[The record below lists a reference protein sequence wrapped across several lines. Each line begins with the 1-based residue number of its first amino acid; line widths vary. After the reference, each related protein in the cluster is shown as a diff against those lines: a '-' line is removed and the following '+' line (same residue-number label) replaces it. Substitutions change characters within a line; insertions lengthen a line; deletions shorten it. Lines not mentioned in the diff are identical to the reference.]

1 MSTGDNVGPMSPSTQ
16 IWPNV
21 PDGGWPDNWHVE
33 VVDETMSTNVDLISA
48 KDSRP
53 HRSVL
58 MARHQT
64 AGRGR
69 LNRVWEAPPGA
80 NLLFSILFTD
90 IPAVPVELTHRVGLA
105 VMVASERTAG
115 VVAHL
120 KWPNDLLVGEAK
132 LAGILA
138 QRSGQA
144 VVVGTGVNVGWAPD
158 GAARLGDHVST
169 VEVLAEVL
177 RAYDELPPDIG
188 PMYRDHLG
196 TLGQQVR
203 IQTHAAEIIGIAL
216 DVGPEGQLMVL
227 DACGMTHRCDVGD
240 VIHLRPSSGD
250 LGGCH
255 PDAEHPE

>member
-1 MSTGDNVGPMSPSTQ
+1 MTPSAQ
-16 IWPNV
+16 IWPNE
-21 PDGGWPDNWHVE
+21 PANGWPENWHVE
-33 VVDETMSTNVDLISA
+33 VVDETTSTNADLLSGTN
-48 KDSRP
+48 SQV

-105 VMVASERTAG
+105 AMIASERIAG
-115 VVAHL
+115 VVARL

-138 QRSGQA
+138 QRSGDA
-144 VVVGTGVNVGWAPD
+144 VVVGTGINVGWAPD

-177 RAYDELPPDIG
+177 RAYDELPADIG
-188 PMYRDHLG
+188 PMYREHLG

-203 IQTHAAEIIGIAL
+203 VETHAAEISGIAL
-216 DVGPEGQLMVL
+216 DVSPEGQLLVL
-227 DACGMTHRCDVGD
+227 DACGITHRCDVGD
-240 VIHLRPSSGD
+240 VVHLRPRSGD
-250 LGGCH
+250 TSECRS
-255 PDAEHPE
+255 DADHPE